1 MGKQAENFIVRKN
14 ASFFLK
20 LDFDRD
26 GMVEKSDV
34 TLGAQRVARELG
46 HAAGSPGEKRVL
58 DALERV
64 WSTYWAPADADGD
77 GIVSLFEY
85 LGALQGMAASDPAGF
100 RKLADSVS
108 DLQFDALDDNNDGKI
123 SVREYAA
130 YTSSWGGARAE
141 AESAFALLDGDRDG
155 FLSKAEWTK
164 HLWDYHTSVDTGVS
178 GNWIYAGH

>member
-58 DALERV
+58 DALER
-64 WSTYWAPADADGD
+64 SPHAANTYVVFAADSGVARGSHGLIGKQNLYEHSMRAPAILAGP
-77 GIVSLFEY
+77 GV
-85 LGALQGMAASDPAGF
+85 PACTA
-100 RKLADSVS
+100 R
-108 DLQFDALDDNNDGKI
+108 
-123 SVREYAA
+123 
-130 YTSSWGGARAE
+130 SSAIA
-141 AESAFALLDGDRDG
+141 
-155 FLSKAEWTK
+155 
-164 HLWDYHTSVDTGVS
+164 
-178 GNWIYAGH
+178 